1 MVRPPAAQRLG
12 RELRAPAGHDP
23 GLGQPVEP
31 GLDRAARHAERLLSA
46 RPEVRTILTNVGRDN
61 PQIYYNVIPRN
72 ENAGVAQLFVTLDE
86 YDSADT
92 PAMLDTLLA
101 NVSEMI
107 IERPGLLDL
116 KNAENES
123 MAATNL
129 AADML
134 VDYRMWVD
142 GMDREA
148 AQRWLST
155 PEFIKDF
162 SEALDRY
169 RQSME
174 EPASE

>member
-1 MVRPPAAQRLG
+1 MASLNKQQKRAKRAKDKAKQIRMTGRKSTPMYGDPAYSTAQPPVYVLELFAKL
-12 RELRAPAGHDP
+12 RE
-23 GLGQPVEP
+23 
-31 GLDRAARHAERLLSA
+31 AEAISRS
-46 RPEVRTILTNVGRDN
+46 E
-61 PQIYYNVIPRN
+61 
-72 ENAGVAQLFVTLDE
+72 
-86 YDSADT
+86 
-92 PAMLDTLLA
+92 MLDTLLA
-101 NVSEMI
+101 SLSVMI
-107 IERPGLLDL
+107 SERPGLLDL

-142 GMDREA
+142 EMDRET

-174 EPASE
+174 EPAGE

>member
-1 MVRPPAAQRLG
+1 MASLNKQQKRAKRAKDKAKQIRMSGRKAIPMYGDPAYATAQPPVYVLELFAKLREAEAIG
-12 RELRAPAGHDP
+12 RSEL
-23 GLGQPVEP
+23 
-31 GLDRAARHAERLLSA
+31 
-46 RPEVRTILTNVGRDN
+46 
-61 PQIYYNVIPRN
+61 
-72 ENAGVAQLFVTLDE
+72 
-86 YDSADT
+86 
-92 PAMLDTLLA
+92 LDTLLSSLS
-101 NVSEMI
+101 VMI
-107 IERPGLLDL
+107 AERPGLLDL

-142 GMDREA
+142 DMDRETA
-148 AQRWLST
+148 RRWLST
-155 PEFIKDF
+155 PEFIQDF

>member
-1 MVRPPAAQRLG
+1 MASLNKQQKRAKRAKDKAKQIRMTGRKSIPMYGDPAHATAQPPVYVLELFAKL
-12 RELRAPAGHDP
+12 RE
-23 GLGQPVEP
+23 
-31 GLDRAARHAERLLSA
+31 AEAISRS
-46 RPEVRTILTNVGRDN
+46 E
-61 PQIYYNVIPRN
+61 
-72 ENAGVAQLFVTLDE
+72 
-86 YDSADT
+86 
-92 PAMLDTLLA
+92 MLDTLLA

-129 AADML
+129 AADM
-134 VDYRMWVD
+134 
-142 GMDREA
+142 DRET

-174 EPASE
+174 TSASE

>member
-1 MVRPPAAQRLG
+1 MYGDPAHATAQPPVYVQ
-12 RELRAPAGHDP
+12 E
-23 GLGQPVEP
+23 
-31 GLDRAARHAERLLSA
+31 
-46 RPEVRTILTNVGRDN
+46 
-61 PQIYYNVIPRN
+61 
-72 ENAGVAQLFVTLDE
+72 LFVKLRDAE
-86 YDSADT
+86 AVSRSE
-92 PAMLDTLLA
+92 MLDTLLA

-142 GMDREA
+142 DMDREA

-174 EPASE
+174 EPVGE

>member
-1 MVRPPAAQRLG
+1 MASLNKQQKRAKRAKDKAKQIRMTGRKSIPMYGDPAHAIAQPPVYVLELFAKL
-12 RELRAPAGHDP
+12 RE
-23 GLGQPVEP
+23 
-31 GLDRAARHAERLLSA
+31 AEAVSRS
-46 RPEVRTILTNVGRDN
+46 
-61 PQIYYNVIPRN
+61 Q
-72 ENAGVAQLFVTLDE
+72 
-86 YDSADT
+86 
-92 PAMLDTLLA
+92 MLDTLLS

-107 IERPGLLDL
+107 IERPALLDL

-134 VDYRMWVD
+134 VDYRMWAD
-142 GMDREA
+142 DMDRET

>member
-1 MVRPPAAQRLG
+1 MASLNKQQKRAKRAKEKAKQIRMTGRKSIPMYGDPAHATAQPPVYVL
-12 RELRAPAGHDP
+12 E
-23 GLGQPVEP
+23 
-31 GLDRAARHAERLLSA
+31 
-46 RPEVRTILTNVGRDN
+46 
-61 PQIYYNVIPRN
+61 
-72 ENAGVAQLFVTLDE
+72 LFVKLRDAE
-86 YDSADT
+86 AISRSE
-92 PAMLDTLLA
+92 MLDTLLA
-101 NVSEMI
+101 SLSVMI
-107 IERPGLLDL
+107 SERPSLLDL

-142 GMDREA
+142 EMDRET

-174 EPASE
+174 APASE

>member
-1 MVRPPAAQRLG
+1 MASLNKQQKRAKRAKDKAKQIRMTGRKSIPMYGDPTHTTAQPPVYVLELFAKL
-12 RELRAPAGHDP
+12 RE
-23 GLGQPVEP
+23 
-31 GLDRAARHAERLLSA
+31 AEAISRS
-46 RPEVRTILTNVGRDN
+46 E
-61 PQIYYNVIPRN
+61 
-72 ENAGVAQLFVTLDE
+72 
-86 YDSADT
+86 
-92 PAMLDTLLA
+92 MLDTLLA
-101 NVSEMI
+101 SLSEMI

-142 GMDREA
+142 EMDRET

-155 PEFIKDF
+155 PEFINDF